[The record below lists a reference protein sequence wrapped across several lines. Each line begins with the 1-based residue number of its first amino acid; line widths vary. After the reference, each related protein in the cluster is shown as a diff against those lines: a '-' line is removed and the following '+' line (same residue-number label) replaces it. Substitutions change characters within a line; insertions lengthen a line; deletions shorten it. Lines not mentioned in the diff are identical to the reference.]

1 MALEVERLQVT
12 VTADTGDFERA
23 MGRVRQESHGLGST
37 LQGAIGTAAGFA
49 LAQVGINAFGGA
61 ISAAKGAVIG
71 FNDQLDRAKIGFTA
85 MMGSAEQADRF
96 VRQLLEFARTT
107 PFEFKGLLE
116 SSQLLMNFKFQANDV
131 IPILTAIGDKMAA
144 SGRTSEEAIQRVVIA
159 LGQMNVKGKVSAEE
173 MLQLTEAGVD
183 AWGAL
188 ANAMGVTTGEAQ
200 KMVEKGLVPADKA
213 IRAILIQMEK
223 DAPGAMDKM
232 SASWATATSN
242 IRDSLTQLTAQ
253 AFRPFFNLLTDMA
266 NQLAKALGSEPVRRF
281 AAEVEAALGHLT
293 TAMRALFR
301 GDMSAAA
308 REWDAFAKIA
318 EVAIL
323 RVELALVKAAT
334 AATPFASAILR
345 EFINLSAQLAVW
357 GMNLM
362 ASLASGIVQ
371 GGVTYVVAAAQAVA
385 EWIAAFFRSLSPPKQ
400 GPLRDI
406 DVWGTN
412 LIRTLLEGMER
423 ADLSALETVARTIR
437 DKLQAAVSFGEIG
450 ELDVVPRLV
459 QIQALLGDVLDTLAR
474 GESVA
479 DAWWRLMDAVGG
491 VGAGMQEFVA
501 AAVNLAQ
508 VERELDAVNTQ
519 IRAIDD
525 QIREVNRAW
534 EDAKRPIEDAIH
546 LTERYYNTL
555 IENNNRA
562 LRAIQARVDA
572 ETAAERAKLAAME
585 PALAEAQLAV
595 EQAKLQEAQNA
606 PLKRRQDI
614 LRDITRLEQDL
625 AKARRDQMQDV
636 AAAEQKLKDVRER
649 SQKDLTAS
657 DPKVREAAVRAIKNA
672 EQDLANTREDRARRV
687 ADLEQRLAD
696 LRQKLE
702 KEGVETAQDRLA
714 VLQAERSIVEAQVR
728 VKQAAAATEK
738 FNLEEQNRLLQF
750 QKDEALAPLKDQL
763 DDINESHQMAVRILE
778 ENKRPLEDQ
787 KEELERQRDAL
798 SKVIETV
805 SRRARM
811 EREIGDLLDQQR
823 RLLEEQA
830 GHRGGGGAGAGAGG
844 FGGPAGPLELPF
856 GKPPEPPKP
865 INVEEEIA
873 KARDQL
879 RAELDKQKGIL
890 RDAVKEGIK
899 AALSDGLRDAFKAVF
914 SPEALAVV
922 VGGAFGAAA
931 VIFSGGSVIW
941 VPVLAALGS
950 AAALAALHFGEK
962 LGEGLVKIWPKVKD
976 ALGRMWQTVV
986 GAMELTPIVGPFV
999 RAFEMVGGDIVGG
1012 IAKGL
1017 KAALGGL
1024 WTVIKGAITGL
1035 IDLFKF
1041 LLGIE
1046 SPSTVMAEEVGKPLI
1061 EGLWKGA
1068 KAAWDAGIAFLT
1080 GLARRVIEAVGD
1092 LSETLLDHGK
1102 DLIDGLWKGAKAV
1115 WEGAKGLAG
1124 WLTDRAKAAAEAV
1137 GDLTET
1143 LLDHGKALL
1152 QGLWQGAKAVWEGAE
1167 GVAGWLG
1174 QRATQAASAVGD
1186 LASTLLDHGK
1196 ALIGGLLSGA
1206 KSLWDGAGGVV
1217 EWLGGIAGR
1226 ALAAVGDLSRTLW
1239 NAGVDLIQGLINGI
1253 RSKLSDLGGVLSGV
1267 TSFIRDHKGPEERDR
1282 RLLEPAG
1289 QILMTGLARGML
1301 AGLDEVDRATRLVTD
1316 RLTTGLSPVT
1326 VAGAAGSGAALA
1338 GTAPAGGGTTVIVQ
1352 VQGPVYGFANFQQ
1365 AVVEAVREGLRT
1377 RALSVR

>member
-1 MALEVERLQVT
+1 
-12 VTADTGDFERA
+12 
-23 MGRVRQESHGLGST
+23 
-37 LQGAIGTAAGFA
+37 
-49 LAQVGINAFGGA
+49 
-61 ISAAKGAVIG
+61 
-71 FNDQLDRAKIGFTA
+71 
-85 MMGSAEQADRF
+85 
-96 VRQLLEFARTT
+96 
-107 PFEFKGLLE
+107 
-116 SSQLLMNFKFQANDV
+116 
-131 IPILTAIGDKMAA
+131 
-144 SGRTSEEAIQRVVIA
+144 
-159 LGQMNVKGKVSAEE
+159 
-173 MLQLTEAGVD
+173 
-183 AWGAL
+183 
-188 ANAMGVTTGEAQ
+188 
-200 KMVEKGLVPADKA
+200 
-213 IRAILIQMEK
+213 
-223 DAPGAMDKM
+223 
-232 SASWATATSN
+232 
-242 IRDSLTQLTAQ
+242 
-253 AFRPFFNLLTDMA
+253 
-266 NQLAKALGSEPVRRF
+266 
-281 AAEVEAALGHLT
+281 
-293 TAMRALFR
+293 
-301 GDMSAAA
+301 
-308 REWDAFAKIA
+308 
-318 EVAIL
+318 
-323 RVELALVKAAT
+323 
-334 AATPFASAILR
+334 
-345 EFINLSAQLAVW
+345 
-357 GMNLM
+357 MNLM
-362 ASLASGIVQ
+362 ASLASGIVR

-400 GPLRDI
+400 GPLKDI
-406 DVWGTN
+406 DVWGAN

-437 DKLQAAVSFGEIG
+437 DKLQAAVSFGQIG

-479 DAWWRLMDAVGG
+479 EAWWRLMDAVGG

-562 LRAIQARVDA
+562 LRAIQARVEA

-595 EQAKLQEAQNA
+595 EQARLQEAQNA

-614 LRDITRLEQDL
+614 LRDIAKTEQDL
-625 AKARRDQMQDV
+625 AKARRDQAQDV

-657 DPKVREAAVRAIKNA
+657 DPRTREAALRAIAHA
-672 EQDLANTREDRARRV
+672 EQELANAREDRARRV

-696 LRQKLE
+696 LRLKLE
-702 KEGVETAQDRLA
+702 KEGVQTAQDRLA
-714 VLQAERSIVEAQVR
+714 VLQAERSVVEAQAR
-728 VKQAAAATEK
+728 IKQAAAATEK

-750 QKDEALAPLKDQL
+750 QKDAALAPLKDQL
-763 DDINESHQMAVRILE
+763 EDINESHAMAVRILE

-798 SKVIETV
+798 SKVIDTV
-805 SRRARM
+805 SRRARL
-811 EREIGDLLDQQR
+811 EREVGDLLDQQR

-830 GHRGGGGAGAGAGG
+830 GHRGGGAGEG

-865 INVEEEIA
+865 VNVEEEIA

-899 AALSDGLRDAFKAVF
+899 SALSDGVRDAFHAVF
-914 SPEALAVV
+914 SPETLAVV

-931 VIFSGGSVIW
+931 VVFSGGSVIW
-941 VPVLAALGS
+941 VPVLAAIGS

-976 ALGRMWQTVV
+976 ALDRLWPAVV
-986 GAMELTPIVGPFV
+986 AAMRFTPILGPIV
-999 RAFEMVGGDIVGG
+999 QAFEIAGGDVVDGFI
-1012 IAKGL
+1012 KGF
-1017 KAALGGL
+1017 KAALHAV
-1024 WTVIKGAITGL
+1024 WAVIKGAVTGI

-1068 KAAWDAGIAFLT
+1068 KAAWDAGIDFLT

-1102 DLIDGLWKGAKAV
+1102 DLIGGLWNGAKAV
-1115 WEGAKGLAG
+1115 WEGAKGVAG

-1137 GDLTET
+1137 GDLAET

-1152 QGLWQGAKAVWEGAE
+1152 QGLLKGAKAAWEGVE

-1174 QRATQAASAVGD
+1174 HRAVQAASAVGD
-1186 LASTLLDHGK
+1186 LAGTLIDHGK

-1206 KSLWDGAGGVV
+1206 RSMWDGAGGVV
-1217 EWLGGIAGR
+1217 EWLSGLAGR

-1239 NAGVDLIQGLINGI
+1239 HAGQDLIQGLINGI
-1253 RSKLSDLGGVLSGV
+1253 RSKLPDLGGVLSGV
-1267 TSFIRDHKGPEERDR
+1267 TSFIPKNKGPEERDR

-1289 QILMTGLARGML
+1289 RLIIEGLARGML
-1301 AGLDEVDRATRLVTD
+1301 AGLDQVDRATRLVTD

>member
-12 VTADTGDFERA
+12 VTADTSDFERA

-37 LQGAIGTAAGFA
+37 LQSAIGTAAGFA

-61 ISAAKGAVIG
+61 ISAAKGAIIG

-116 SSQLLMNFKFQANDV
+116 SSQLLLNFKFQANDV

-213 IRAILIQMEK
+213 IRAILMQMEK

-253 AFRPFFNLLTDMA
+253 AFRPLFNLLTDLA
-266 NQLAKALGSEPVRRF
+266 NQIAKALGSEPVRRF
-281 AAEVEAALGHLT
+281 AAEVEAALGHLS
-293 TAMRALFR
+293 AALRALVH
-301 GDMSAAA
+301 GDMASAS

-318 EVAIL
+318 EVALL

-334 AATPFASAILR
+334 AATPFATAILR

-400 GPLRDI
+400 GPLKDI
-406 DVWGTN
+406 DIWGAN
-412 LIRTLLEGMER
+412 LIRTLVQGMEQ
-423 ADLSALETVARTIR
+423 ADLSALDRVSTVIR

-450 ELDVVPRLV
+450 ELDLVPRLV
-459 QIQALLGDVLDTLAR
+459 QVKALLGEVLDALAR

-479 DAWWRLMDAVGG
+479 DAWSRLMDVVGG
-491 VGAGMQEFVA
+491 LGAGMQEFVA

-508 VERELDAVNTQ
+508 VDRELDAVNRQ
-519 IRAIDD
+519 IQAIDD

-534 EDAKRPIEDAIH
+534 EDTKRPIEDAIH

-555 IENNNRA
+555 IDNNNRA

-614 LRDITRLEQDL
+614 LRDIAKVEQDL

-728 VKQAAAATEK
+728 VKQAAAATDK
-738 FNLEEQNRLLQF
+738 FNLEEQNRLLEF
-750 QKDEALAPLKDQL
+750 QKDEALAPLKQQL
-763 DDINESHQMAVRILE
+763 DDVNEAHAMAVRILE

-798 SKVIETV
+798 SQVVETV
-805 SRRARM
+805 TQRARA
-811 EREIGDLLDQQR
+811 EREIGDLLEQQR
-823 RLLEEQA
+823 RLLEQQA
-830 GHRGGGGAGAGAGG
+830 GHRGGGGAGAAGG
-844 FGGPAGPLELPF
+844 FGGPAGPLNLPF
-856 GKPPEPPKP
+856 GKPPEPPEP
-865 INVEEEIA
+865 INVEAEID
-873 KARDQL
+873 KARQQL

-899 AALSDGLRDAFKAVF
+899 AALSDGLHDAFKAAF
-914 SPEALAVV
+914 SPEALAVL
-922 VGGAFGAAA
+922 VGGAFAGLA
-931 VIFSGGSVIW
+931 VIFSGGSVL
-941 VPVLAALGS
+941 VAALLAPFGA

-962 LGEGLVKIWPKVKD
+962 LGEGLVKIWPTVKD
-976 ALGRMWQTVV
+976 ALGRALQAVV
-986 GAMELTPIVGPFV
+986 GGLELTPIVGPFV
-999 RAFEMVGGDIVGG
+999 RAFETVGGDIIGG
-1012 IAKGL
+1012 IAKGF
-1017 KAALGGL
+1017 KAALDGL

-1068 KAAWDAGIAFLT
+1068 KAAWDAGIDFLT
-1080 GLARRVIEAVGD
+1080 GLARRAIEAVGD

-1102 DLIDGLWKGAKAV
+1102 ALLQGLWKGAKAI
-1115 WEGAKGLAG
+1115 
-1124 WLTDRAKAAAEAV
+1124 
-1137 GDLTET
+1137 
-1143 LLDHGKALL
+1143 
-1152 QGLWQGAKAVWEGAE
+1152 WEGAE
-1167 GVAGWLG
+1167 GVVGWLG
-1174 QRATQAASAVGD
+1174 QRAAQAASAVGD

-1217 EWLGGIAGR
+1217 EWLAGIAGR

-1253 RSKLSDLGGVLSGV
+1253 RSKLSDLGSVLGGV

-1282 RLLEPAG
+1282 TLLQPAG
-1289 QILMTGLARGML
+1289 ELIMTGLARGML

-1316 RLTTGLSPVT
+1316 RLTAGLSPVT
-1326 VAGAAGSGAALA
+1326 VAGAGASGAALA
-1338 GTAPAGGGTTVIVQ
+1338 GTAPVGGTTVIVQ
-1352 VQGPVYGFANFQQ
+1352 VQGPVYGLPNFQQ